1 MKHFRTPAY
10 RWIRVTLFI
19 ALGLFGVV
27 PTAHGIWIYGVSR
40 HIQKKERKKKLK
52 TYFFLDR

>member
-10 RWIRVTLFI
+10 RWIRVALFV

-40 HIQKKERKKKLK
+40 HIQKKRKKLK
-52 TYFFLDR
+52 TLKYFF